1 MHKTLL
7 LAAAASAALLALA
20 GCNNQPETVGLPHDS
35 QAEALKNAPPV
46 ELPPA
51 VTSNKTYR
59 CADNSL
65 YYVDFYNNNT
75 AVLHR
80 GNREAAGVT
89 LTAEGGNPPFAGGNY
104 SLSGNGNNVRINNQ
118 SCHT

>member
-1 MHKTLL
+1 MHKTPLF
-7 LAAAASAALLALA
+7 AAAASAALLALG
-20 GCNNQPETVGLPHDS
+20 GCNSQPETVNTYDP

-80 GNREAAGVT
+80 GSREAAGVT
-89 LTAEGGNPPFAGGNY
+89 LTAEGGNPPYAGGNY
-104 SLSGNGNNVRINNQ
+104 SLSGNGDNVRINDQ